1 MVLENMSSPPCAW
14 IPPRLSFKGPFI
26 ARSAPTSKAVSSIY
40 FHPRCVY
47 YLPVRVDSTRLPFS
61 VYIHKERHFTPHSP
75 GWWHTFHV
83 LLQFVCAQWTRTPLT
98 GWVSYVCLSVRY
110 RYGASSSTSS
120 SLLEL
125 SLCMSL
131 RFFPR
136 FLITF
141 VYLRMRWL
149 GSTSWLLLVV
159 RSGVDDEGGW
169 M

>member
-40 FHPRCVY
+40 FHPRFVY

-61 VYIHKERHFTPHSP
+61 VYIHKERHFTPRPP

-125 SLCMSL
+125 SLCLFASFHVFSSL
-131 RFFPR
+131 SF
-136 FLITF
+136 T
-141 VYLRMRWL
+141 YAW
-149 GSTSWLLLVV
+149 
-159 RSGVDDEGGW
+159 GGW
-169 M
+169 GVRADCC